1 MKKIALLA
9 VAGLAAS
16 AANAQ
21 LIVAFDDTAAGVT
34 TAYEIRV
41 SDGSNTATPLFSDID
56 VWGMASDN
64 DNEILYINSGTQLY
78 SWDGTG
84 TPTLVADITINGG
97 ISSVVSLAFD
107 EGTLYA
113 TRNIGGDGSP
123 TAEGVY
129 TINTITGEA
138 TLILDYASASYDFG
152 GFDSDGGRFWGTNDD
167 ATPFGSGLF
176 EIELNGTIT
185 FVASYPAGRTDI
197 DGLAIGGGR
206 AYLVEDEPGAT
217 IHVYDFVEGYQP
229 SITSPFGTS
238 EIFSAG
244 AYAPW
249 LGGDTGSCTG
259 DIADDFGT
267 PGADGMISFGD
278 FLALLGLVG
287 DCPGMVPGCTG
298 DIADDFGTT
307 GADGMVSFGD
317 FLALL
322 GLVGPCP

>member
-9 VAGLAAS
+9 AAGLAAS

-34 TAYEIRV
+34 TAYEVRV
-41 SDGSNTATPLFSDID
+41 SDGSNVATPLFSDID

-64 DNEILYINSGTQLY
+64 DNEILYISSGSELF

-84 TPTLVADITINGG
+84 APVSIGSVTIGG
-97 ISSVVSLAFD
+97 SLASPVSLAYD

-113 TRNIGGDGSP
+113 TRNIGGDGGASP
-123 TAEGVY
+123 EGLY
-129 TINTITGEA
+129 SINTVTGEA
-138 TLILDYASASYDFG
+138 TLVLDYASADYDFG
-152 GFDSDGGRFWGTNDD
+152 GLDADNGQFYGTNDD
-167 ATPFGSGLF
+167 ATPNGNGLYQ
-176 EIELNGTIT
+176 IELNGTIT
-185 FVASYPAGRTDI
+185 LIAPYPAGRTDI
-197 DGLAIGGGR
+197 DGLAVGGGK
-206 AYLVEDEPGAT
+206 AYLIEDEAGDT
-217 IHVYDFVEGYQP
+217 IHVYDFVEGYEA
-229 SITSPFGTS
+229 SITSPFTTS

-249 LGGDTGSCTG
+249 LGGGGGSCTG
-259 DIADDFGT
+259 DIADDFG
-267 PGADGMISFGD
+267 I
-278 FLALLGLVG
+278 L
-287 DCPGMVPGCTG
+287 
-298 DIADDFGTT
+298 